1 MFEKTGDS
9 YKGFTVTR
17 IREDKE
23 LHGRLVELVY
33 EKTATEVCWLDN
45 GELNKTFSIAFKTVP
60 ENSTGVFHILEHS
73 VLCGSEKYPIKEP
86 FVELI
91 KSSLNTFINAITFP
105 DKTMYPVCSRN
116 DRDFLNLMGVYL
128 DAVLAPRILTEP
140 NIFYQEGRHIEQ
152 AEDGALS
159 YKGVVF
165 NEMKGAMSSQDD
177 VIEEGITSLL
187 FPDTCYGFNSGG
199 DPAVIP
205 DLTYEQFIETYK
217 RFYHPSNAR
226 VYLDGAVPA
235 AEAFDLIAAYLSR
248 FERSTALPEIALQ
261 TPKAAEAV
269 QDFALDPDEPLENKG
284 FLCLG
289 KITGTWE
296 DRTAIAAMKVLNNA
310 IAGSNESPMKRAIL
324 SAGLAEEAEF
334 SVSDYTAQPFF
345 TITLKNVTDGKE
357 EEAKALIRATAEK
370 ILAEGLDKEAVEA
383 SLNRYAYNCK
393 DVAEPQGLERAIE
406 MLNTWLHGGD
416 PMTCLVWDERIEELR
431 AMLAGDGFEKLLR
444 ELYLDDSTLVTLK
457 GRPSH
462 TYAQELTDAEEKR
475 LAAVAAAWT
484 EEDRAENALLNK
496 KLLSWQQT
504 PDAAEALAT
513 MPQLP
518 LSEIGEDID
527 FTETV
532 EGKTAGAVTLFHPV
546 AANGI
551 VHTNL
556 YFDLGEWPLDKVTAL
571 DLMLSM
577 LGSMETDSH
586 SALELEK
593 LQKNVV
599 GSFGVGLIAI
609 PKKDEARICRPMLNV
624 SCSFLREKQEDAEKL
639 IREILLGT
647 RFNAARVKEKLVQK
661 LERRKALIPDAGQMY
676 GRLRVAAHY
685 SAAGAFNEM
694 VTGYSAVR
702 YLKQTA
708 VGDFDNFFAGMEQM
722 YASLKTETL
731 VRSRL
736 TVTVT
741 SDEPADLK
749 ALIGFFPEGTP
760 TAKEAGYRLDLPMRE
775 GFCTTGRAGYSVQG
789 VQLKDLGFAYD
800 GSMRVAAHAASYGYL
815 WNTVRVQGGAYGTGI
830 SVAMNGAVSSYSFR
844 DPTPARS
851 LKMNGTISGY
861 LRDLAAGDEPLEKF
875 IIATVGEMEPLD
887 PPDRKGI
894 KADSYWFTGLSK
906 DELLLERKQV
916 LATDKEKLLGL
927 CGMFDRFAEEGPVCV
942 TGYEEQL
949 KDCGELSRIEI

>member
-1 MFEKTGDS
+1 MFEKIGDT

-17 IREDKE
+17 IRENRE
-23 LHGRLVELVY
+23 LHGRMVELVY
-33 EKTATEVCWLDN
+33 EKTGTEICWLDN

-73 VLCGSEKYPIKEP
+73 VLCGSEKYPVKEP

-116 DRDFLNLMGVYL
+116 DRDYLNLMGVYL
-128 DAVLAPRILTEP
+128 DAVLAPRILTDP

-152 AEDGALS
+152 AEDGSLS

-205 DLTYEQFIETYK
+205 DLTYEQFVETYK

-226 VYLDGAVPA
+226 VYLDGAVPV
-235 AEAFDLIAAYLSR
+235 AEAFELIGDYLDR
-248 FERSTALPEIALQ
+248 FERSTVLPEIALQ
-261 TPKAAEAV
+261 IPKAAEATL
-269 QDFALDPDEPLENKG
+269 DFAVDPDETLENKG

-289 KITGTWE
+289 KIVGTWE
-296 DRTAIAAMKVLNNA
+296 DRTAISAMKVLNNA

-334 SVSDYTAQPFF
+334 SISDYTAQPFF
-345 TITLKNVTDGKE
+345 TITLKNVADGKE
-357 EEAKALIRATAEK
+357 EEVKALIRATAEK
-370 ILAEGLDKEAVEA
+370 MLAEGLDKEAIEA
-383 SLNRYAYNCK
+383 SLNRYAYDCK
-393 DVAEPQGLERAIE
+393 DVPEPQGLERAID

-416 PMTCLVWDERIEELR
+416 PMTCLVWDERIAQLR
-431 AMLAGDGFEKLLR
+431 TMLSGDGFENILKQ
-444 ELYLDDSTLVTLK
+444 LYLDDSALVTLK

-475 LAAVAAAWT
+475 LAETAAAWT
-484 EEDRAENALLNK
+484 EEDRAANALLNE
-496 KLLSWQQT
+496 KLLAWQQT
-504 PDAAEALAT
+504 PDSAEALAT

-527 FTETV
+527 FTPTV
-532 EGKTAGAVTLFHPV
+532 ESKIDGVTTLYHPV

-556 YFDLGEWPLDKVTAL
+556 YFDLGNWPLEKVTAL

-577 LGSMETDSH
+577 FGSMETECH
-586 SALELEK
+586 SARELEK

-599 GSFGVGLIAI
+599 GGFGMGLTAF
-609 PKKDEARICRPMLNV
+609 PYKDHTDICRPALNV
-624 SCSFLREKQEDAEKL
+624 SCSFLRDKQGEAEKL
-639 IREILLGT
+639 IREIMLGT
-647 RFNAARVKEKLVQK
+647 RFNADRVKEKLIQK
-661 LERRKALIPDAGQMY
+661 LERRKASIPDSGQMY
-676 GRLRVAAHY
+676 GRARVAAHY
-685 SAAGAFNEM
+685 GALGAFNEM
-694 VTGYSAVR
+694 MIGYSAVR

-708 VGDFDNFFAGMEQM
+708 VGDFDRFFAGMEEM
-722 YASLKTETL
+722 YDLLKKEVL

-736 TVTVT
+736 TVSVT
-741 SDEPADLK
+741 SDEPADMK
-749 ALIGFFPEGTP
+749 TLIGSLPEGEP
-760 TAKEAGYRLDLPMRE
+760 ATAAVSYRLDLPMRE
-775 GFCTTGRAGYSVQG
+775 GFCTTGRAGYSVQAA
-789 VQLKDLGFAYD
+789 QLQDFGIPYD
-800 GSMRVAAHAASYGYL
+800 GSMRVAMHAASYGYL

-830 SVAMNGAVSSYSFR
+830 SAGMNGMVTSYSFR

-851 LKMNGTISGY
+851 LKMNGTISDY
-861 LRDLAAGDEPLEKF
+861 IRELTAGDEPLEKF
-875 IIATVGEMEPLD
+875 IIATIGEMEPLD
-887 PPDRKGI
+887 TPDRKGI
-894 KADSYWFTGLSK
+894 KADGLWFSGRTKG
-906 DELLLERKQV
+906 ELLEERKQV
-916 LATDKEKLLGL
+916 LATDREKLLGL
-927 CGMFDRFAEEGPVCV
+927 CEMFDRFAAEGAVCV
-942 TGYEEQL
+942 TGYEDQL